1 MFGECGMHTFIR
13 SNDKPVQKNGKSQG
27 GRTPLRGLRGRA
39 HVGDYGK
46 IDKSFQFWKSLI
58 MQLNPWFT

>member
-46 IDKSFQFWKSLI
+46 IDKSFRFW
-58 MQLNPWFT
+58 